1 MTAEFG
7 VLLPTREAVMSGRS
21 ETAPLLA
28 VVAARTR
35 RVRVGTAVLLP
46 VLRHPVGLAQ
56 IVATLDR
63 EAEGRPILGVGIA
76 ADTNRLI
83 LTAVSA

>member
-7 VLLPTREAVMSGRS
+7 VLLPAREAVMSGRP
-21 ETAPLLA
+21 ETAPLLTA
-28 VVAARTR
+28 VAAPTR
-35 RVRVGTAVLLP
+35 RVRVGTGVLLP
-46 VLRHPVGLAQ
+46 AAPPVGLAQ

-63 EAEGRPILGVGIA
+63 VAEGRLILGVGIA

>member
-1 MTAEFG
+1 
-7 VLLPTREAVMSGRS
+7 
-21 ETAPLLA
+21 
-28 VVAARTR
+28 
-35 RVRVGTAVLLP
+35 VGTAVLLP
-46 VLRHPVGLAQ
+46 ALRHPVGLAQ

-63 EAEGRPILGVGIA
+63 VTEGRLILGVGIA

>member
-1 MTAEFG
+1 VWIGGSLTARPRHEP
-7 VLLPTREAVMSGRS
+7 LT
-21 ETAPLLA
+21 LLA
-28 VVAARTR
+28 AVDARTR

-46 VLRHPVGLAQ
+46 ALRHAVGLAQ

-63 EAEGRPILGVGIA
+63 EAEGRLILGVGIA
-76 ADTNRLI
+76 AETNRLI